1 MHKRPFFV
9 HEHVR
14 WGDVDPARI
23 IRYDAYTRFFELG
36 ESELFRSLGIPY
48 TMIFTRFE
56 ISLPRRAMHM
66 EFISPPLLDE
76 RLEVATYISH
86 VGTTSMTIN
95 FDIYGEG
102 GIMRMFGHLVV
113 VCTSIAAHNMA
124 KRPWPNELLE
134 LLEPYRMTVEEAR
147 RDRISSLA

>member
-1 MHKRPFFV
+1 MKNGPFLV

-14 WGDVDPARI
+14 WSDVDPARI

-36 ESELFRSLGIPY
+36 ESELFRSLGVPY

-66 EFISPPLLDE
+66 EFVSPPLLDE
-76 RLEVATYISH
+76 RLEVATYISN

-102 GIMRMFGHLVV
+102 GVMRMFGHLIV
-113 VCTSIAAHNMA
+113 VCTTTTPSDMR
-124 KRPWPNELLE
+124 KRPWPAELLT
-134 LLEPYRMTVEEAR
+134 LIEPYRMTVEEGR
-147 RDRISSLA
+147 YGRVSLIV

>member
-1 MHKRPFFV
+1 MSKQPFIV

-14 WGDVDPARI
+14 WADVDPARI

-66 EFISPPLLDE
+66 EFVSPPLLDE
-76 RLEVATYISH
+76 RLEVATYISN
-86 VGTTSMTIN
+86 VGTTSMTLN

-102 GIMRMFGHLVV
+102 GVMRMFGHLIV
-113 VCTSIAAHNMA
+113 VCASIASHNMT
-124 KRPWPNELLE
+124 KRPWPTELLRMID
-134 LLEPYRMTVEEAR
+134 PYRMSVEEGR
-147 RDRISSLA
+147 QGRVSLST